1 MTALVET
8 AILQITNAFRHVME
22 LMYLMLNVMVCHVL
36 LILTAKINATKIIM
50 SIYVLSLHVPKPLVQ
65 V

>member
-1 MTALVET
+1 
-8 AILQITNAFRHVME
+8 ME
-22 LMYLMLNVMVCHVL
+22 LMYLMLNVMECHVL

-65 V
+65 I